1 MKLIS
6 IIGSPKGIKGYT
18 GSLVERVIG
27 AAQNAGAETELFSL
41 GDLLVQPCKGC
52 QEICHTKGTCHQK
65 DDFEKIKNA
74 MIEADGILFATP
86 NYFFNVSAQMKALL
100 DRCNLLL
107 HCQKLRGKYGAV
119 VVTSGGSD
127 PEVVVNYLSTV
138 LTHFGFLKVG
148 SLYAVRAQFEDA
160 EEKVRLLE
168 SAAELGK
175 RTATAIKNRVIFPEQ
190 EEERNQAFEIMKFMV
205 MMLREEWPFA
215 WDYWNTQ
222 WDLKEGKE

>member
-18 GSLVERVIG
+18 GSLAKGILE

-52 QEICHTKGTCHQK
+52 QEVCHTGGTCCQK

-74 MIEADGILFATP
+74 MIEADGIIFATP

-127 PEVVVNYLSTV
+127 PEVVVNYLLTII
-138 LTHFGFLKVG
+138 THFGFWKVG
-148 SLYAVRAQFEDA
+148 SLYAVRAQLEDA
-160 EEKVRLLE
+160 EEKTKLME
-168 SAAELGK
+168 SAVTLGN
-175 RTATAIKNRVIFPEQ
+175 RIVTAVKNQETFPEQ
-190 EEERNQAFEIMKFMV
+190 EDERNQAFEIMKYMV
-205 MMLREEWPFA
+205 MMLREEWPFV
-215 WDYWNTQ
+215 WDYWNSH
-222 WDLKEGKE
+222 WEP